1 MGLKYAD
8 RMNRLKESDIIELL
22 KLTQKPEIIS
32 FAGGLPAAE
41 LFPVDEL
48 MEINKKILE
57 THGGKALQYSTT
69 EGDLGLRKM
78 IAKRM
83 EKLGVNYTE
92 ENILITNGSQQGLE
106 FTGKLFIDEGDVIIC
121 ESPTYLG
128 AIDAFKAYGPKFVE
142 IETDD
147 HGMIMED
154 LEKTLKEEE
163 NIKFIY
169 LVPDFQNPSGKIWS
183 IDRRK
188 RLVELSKE
196 YNVAIIEDNPYGEL
210 RFEGENLPAVAHFD
224 QGGNVIFF
232 GTLSKIFC
240 PGLRIGWIAAEKE
253 IIEKYILI
261 KQGSD
266 LQTNT
271 FAQMQ
276 AAMFLEEY
284 DIEAHIQEIKDLY
297 KGRRD
302 IMIKTMKEE
311 FPKEVTWTYPEGGLF
326 LWLVLPKEMNA
337 RDIAVHALKEDVAFV
352 PGGAFFANGGHENTI
367 RLNFSCMDEDKIA
380 EGIKR
385 LGKVLREEI

>member
-169 LVPDFQNPSGKIWS
+169 LVPDFQNPSGKTWS

-302 IMIKTMKEE
+302 LMIKTMKEE